1 MAMLNSPHP
10 GLSVKH
16 DCIEALGLTI
26 PTPLRWPGAKP
37 LERIASAFLESNPDK
52 NKCLYRRLQPSVTG
66 RPKNPDAGSIAFC
79 HQKYQREGRP

>member
-26 PTPLRWPGAKP
+26 PAPLRWPGAKP
-37 LERIASAFLESNPDK
+37 LESIASAFLESNPE
-52 NKCLYRRLQPSVTG
+52 
-66 RPKNPDAGSIAFC
+66 NPDAGSIAFC
-79 HQKYQREGRP
+79 HQKYQREGMP